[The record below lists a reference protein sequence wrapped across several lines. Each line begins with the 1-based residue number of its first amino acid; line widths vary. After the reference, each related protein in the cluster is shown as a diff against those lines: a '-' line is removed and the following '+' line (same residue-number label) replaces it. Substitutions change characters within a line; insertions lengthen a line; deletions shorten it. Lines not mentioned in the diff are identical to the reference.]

1 MSFNEDKHDKNK
13 NLNGG
18 KNKMRKGKVLKLKVF
33 GICIMSA
40 GTYSAMRAKS
50 SKQAK
55 EVRRL
60 NNERANEVISNA
72 LCNLG
77 NSEID
82 A

>member
-1 MSFNEDKHDKNK
+1 
-13 NLNGG
+13 
-18 KNKMRKGKVLKLKVF
+18 MRKGKVLKIF

-40 GTYSAMRAKS
+40 DTYSAMRAKS

>member
-1 MSFNEDKHDKNK
+1 
-13 NLNGG
+13 
-18 KNKMRKGKVLKLKVF
+18 MRKGKILKIS

-40 GTYSAMRAKS
+40 YTYSAMRAKS

-60 NNERANEVISNA
+60 NNERANEVISSA
-72 LCNLG
+72 LYDLG

-82 A
+82 V